1 VSVFVRVSCVSWNTG
16 SVCHFGISFLAN
28 NLAKMTP
35 STEPCTMTHTYLSES
50 GTLLALAK
58 WVAKTLTT
66 RPTPLV
72 LQSLCFLPPK
82 EVPHLKRGRRGEKG
96 GEKGV
101 RERSVAEERGKE
113 GRKERRKL
121 TTMLRCAVVPLKE
134 YCRVNANIVDII
146 ILDCSKQ
153 LLQLSIRFTD

>member
-1 VSVFVRVSCVSWNTG
+1 MSVFVRVSCVSWNAG

-28 NLAKMTP
+28 NLTKMTP
-35 STEPCTMTHTYLSES
+35 STEPCTKTLTYLSES
-50 GTLLALAK
+50 GTLLTLAK
-58 WVAKTLTT
+58 WVAKALTT

-82 EVPHLKRGRRGEKG
+82 EVPHLKRGRRGGKG
-96 GEKGV
+96 GKKGV

-121 TTMLRCAVVPLKE
+121 IMLRCAVVPLRE
-134 YCRVNANIVDII
+134 YCRVNANIVDIVI
-146 ILDCSKQ
+146 SDCSEQ
-153 LLQLSIRFTD
+153 LLQLSIRFID